1 MVSGVRQSDAVDR
14 ARRATLKLLL
24 AGALAPLVGRA
35 SGRPR
40 IGLALGSGGARGLAH
55 VLAFEVLD
63 ELELRPH
70 RIAGSSM
77 GAVMGALYAAGMT
90 AAGIHEQID
99 RLTVSPDET
108 WFHSLLEE
116 DLFRWLG
123 FFQPTLGSGGLVR
136 ADAFLDFLEQTTG
149 HASFEELPIP
159 LQVVSTD
166 LWSREQVVLES
177 GALWPAVNASM
188 AMPGLFAPV
197 KLDDRV
203 LVDGG
208 LTNPLPYD
216 LLLDDCDITIAV
228 DALGT
233 RTADGAREPSYFD
246 TSFNTFQI
254 MQAAILEEK
263 LKRRQPDILIRP
275 DIRDVRVLEFHRFR
289 EIFEQARPAQEV
301 LRKALRARLTPP

>member
-1 MVSGVRQSDAVDR
+1 MVSGVRQSDVVNR

-24 AGALAPLVGRA
+24 AGALAPLGGRA
-35 SGRPR
+35 AGQPR

-63 ELELRPH
+63 DLELRPH
-70 RIAGSSM
+70 RIAGSSI
-77 GAVMGALYAAGMT
+77 GAVMGAMYAAGMT

-99 RLTVSPDET
+99 RLTVSSDET
-108 WFHSLLEE
+108 WFHSLMEE
-116 DLFRWLG
+116 DLSRWLG

-136 ADAFLDFLEQTTG
+136 VDAFLDFLKQTTG
-149 HASFEELPIP
+149 HALFEELPIP

-166 LWSREQVVLES
+166 LWSREQVVLET

-197 KLDDRV
+197 TLDERV

-228 DALGT
+228 DVLGT
-233 RTADGAREPSYFD
+233 RTADGARAPSYFD
-246 TSFNTFQI
+246 ASFNTFQI
-254 MQAAILEEK
+254 MQATILQEK
-263 LKRRQPDILIRP
+263 LKNRQPDILIRP
-275 DIRDVRVLEFHRFR
+275 DIRDVRVLEFHRFG
-289 EIFEQARPAQEV
+289 EIFEQARPAQE
-301 LRKALRARLTPP
+301 ALRQELKARLIAP